1 MGEWST
7 VSGDLGVNVV
17 GIKRIPEEQTVK
29 MKTMLDSREASAWQ
43 GLAPGVLVTVPE
55 PAAYT
60 ADQVAEL
67 LQTSTDRVYQMAR
80 EGRIPH
86 VRLGER
92 SIRFPRRAF
101 HAWLDGPD
109 PLTETLGGNRRAEL

>member
-1 MGEWST
+1 M
-7 VSGDLGVNVV
+7 
-17 GIKRIPEEQTVK
+17 
-29 MKTMLDSREASAWQ
+29 
-43 GLAPGVLVTVPE
+43 VPE

-60 ADQVAEL
+60 ADQVAQL

-101 HAWLDGPD
+101 HDWLDGASSQPQNPPQEQPAD
-109 PLTETLGGNRRAEL
+109 HWWPTGTLNRR